1 MRIALKLLALTEDP
15 NPRVRL
21 QALNIASKCVGMQR
35 EVLESLEAP
44 VIVIGGQ
51 EEQDQEVREAQEAL
65 RAKVQGQGQ
74 QPGKLVPLEI
84 TK

>member
-1 MRIALKLLALTEDP
+1 LKLLALTDDE

-44 VIVIGGQ
+44 VIVIGAHQ
-51 EEQDQEVREAQEAL
+51 EEDQDQQDKL
-65 RAKVQGQGQ
+65 RARVQGQGQ
-74 QPGKLVPLEI
+74 PAGKVVAMEV